1 MLFSAGFLQL
11 AMKPTRC
18 AANSATLIDHI
29 ITKSVNKKLESCIL
43 TSKISD
49 HFPIFFTTS
58 NLKRANHVKYLNVC
72 DFSKKNVN
80 DLKNDLSR
88 LSWNNVYC
96 LENVQESFNLFSQT
110 FNDLYEMRFPE
121 RKIKFNKNV
130 HKIEKWM
137 TQGLLVSRLPKLNLA
152 KSLLNTPPMKT
163 YKPIKIIA
171 TFITHSFALVKKA
184 FLSNSSI
191 FINQILKRHGKLSI
205 WPQKDLKKTK
215 ILPFV

>member
-1 MLFSAGFLQL
+1 
-11 AMKPTRC
+11 
-18 AANSATLIDHI
+18 
-29 ITKSVNKKLESCIL
+29 
-43 TSKISD
+43 
-49 HFPIFFTTS
+49 
-58 NLKRANHVKYLNVC
+58 
-72 DFSKKNVN
+72 
-80 DLKNDLSR
+80 
-88 LSWNNVYC
+88 
-96 LENVQESFNLFSQT
+96 
-110 FNDLYEMRFPE
+110 MRFPE